1 MSSIKMHH
9 VDLFSD
15 KLVHSSVDDLASVV
29 LGRQGPFDS
38 HSSSELLFCLSLI
51 FLAFGVE
58 APP

>member
-1 MSSIKMHH
+1 MHH